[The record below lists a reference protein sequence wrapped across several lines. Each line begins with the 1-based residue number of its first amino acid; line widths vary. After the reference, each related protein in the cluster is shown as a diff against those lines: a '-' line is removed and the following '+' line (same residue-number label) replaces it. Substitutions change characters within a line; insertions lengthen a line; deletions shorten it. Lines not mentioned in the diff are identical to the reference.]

1 MPKPLIIVESP
12 AKARTIAGFLGGE
25 YEVASSVGHIR
36 DLPSTAAEIPK
47 RFKEE
52 PWARLGVNVESD
64 FEPIY
69 VNTRGKSSVI
79 RELKAKLKDA
89 PELYL
94 ATDEDREGESIAWHL
109 REVLKPK
116 VPVKRM
122 VFHEI
127 TKSAIEEALANPRD
141 IDEQLVDAQETRR
154 ILDRLYGYE
163 VSPVLWKKVKPRLS
177 AGRVQSV
184 AVRIIVERERERLA
198 FVKASYWD
206 LTATVAEGDCE
217 DLSFEGGLRSVDGV
231 RVASGSDFSNDGT
244 LKKDVLVL
252 DEAEASGLAATLADA
267 PFRVTSVE
275 TKPYTRKPYAPFRTS
290 TLQQE
295 AGRKLGFT
303 ASRTMRAAQRLYENG
318 FITYMRTDSTNLSGT
333 AINAAR
339 SAATKRFGP
348 EFVPE
353 QPRFYGK
360 QAKGA
365 QEAHEAIRP
374 AGDEFR
380 DPGIVAR
387 QVDSDEGRLYDLIWK
402 RTLACQMADAKG
414 ETLRIVMH
422 ADASDGRTAEFTSS
436 GRTITFPGFLAAYVR
451 ADQGTGK
458 DDDERHL
465 PRVEEGVVLTAC
477 AIEPVGHETKPP
489 SRYTEASLVA
499 ELEELGVGR
508 PSTYASIISTIQNRG
523 YVWKKGSAL
532 VPSFTAFAT
541 TDLLER
547 HFGDLVDY
555 QFTADMESDLDRI
568 AEGSEERSAW
578 LRAFY
583 FGEDDDPGLKPQI
596 EGRLDEIDPRVVNAI
611 PIRGSDIVARV
622 GRYGPYLERDGVRA
636 SLPDD
641 LPPDELTAE
650 KCEELLTVAAAG
662 PRELGED
669 PESGLTVYVHNGRYG
684 PYVQLGEQEPGSKKK
699 PKRASLQEGMTEDSV
714 TLHQALELLEWP
726 KLLGTH
732 PDTGK
737 DVVVSPGRYGPY
749 VNTEEEY
756 RTLADPDRLHDTT
769 LERAV
774 LMLSLPKGFVLL
786 GNTKADGKEPL
797 GLDDEGGGV
806 WLLRQRKKYFVWDEE
821 VMAALADTDDPEDI
835 SLMRALELL
844 EQRRAALAEKEAD

>member
-12 AKARTIAGFLGGE
+12 AKARTIAGFLGDE

-52 PWARLGVNVESD
+52 PWARLGVNVDSD

-69 VNTRGKSSVI
+69 INTRGKSKVI
-79 RELKAKLKDA
+79 QELKAKLKNA

-127 TKSAIEEALANPRD
+127 TKSAIEEALAHPRE
-141 IDEQLVDAQETRR
+141 IDEHLVDAQETRR

-184 AVRIIVERERERLA
+184 AVRVIVERERERLA
-198 FVKASYWD
+198 FVKAGYWD
-206 LTATVAEGDCE
+206 LTATVAEGGCD
-217 DLSFEGGLRSVDGV
+217 DLSFEAGLRSVDGA
-231 RVASGSDFSNDGT
+231 RVASGSDFANDGS

-252 DEAEASGLAATLADA
+252 DQEAATGLADALADA
-267 PFRVTSVE
+267 PFKVVSVE
-275 TKPYTRKPYAPFRTS
+275 TKPYTRRPYPPFRTS

-318 FITYMRTDSTNLSGT
+318 YITYMRTDSTNLSGT
-333 AINAAR
+333 AITAAR
-339 SAATKRFGP
+339 SLAAKRFGS

-353 QPRFYGK
+353 KPRFYGK
-360 QAKGA
+360 QVKGA

-380 DPGIVAR
+380 DPGVVAR
-387 QVDSDEGRLYDLIWK
+387 QVDSDEGRLYELIWK

-414 ETLRIVMH
+414 ETLRIVME
-422 ADASDGRTAEFTSS
+422 AATSDGRTAEFTSS

-451 ADQGTGK
+451 ADQGSGK

-465 PRVEEGVVLTAC
+465 PRVEEGAALTGC

-532 VPSFTAFAT
+532 IPSFTAFAT
-541 TDLLER
+541 TYLLES
-547 HFGDLVDY
+547 HFAELVDY
-555 QFTADMESDLDRI
+555 QFTAEMESDLDRI
-568 AEGSEERSAW
+568 AEGTEERSAW

-583 FGEDDDPGLKPQI
+583 FGADDDPGLKPQI
-596 EGRLDEIDPRVVNAI
+596 EGRLDEIDPRVINAI
-611 PIRGSDIVARV
+611 AIRGTDIVARV

-641 LPPDELTAE
+641 LPPDELTAD
-650 KCEELLTVAAAG
+650 KCEELLKAAAAG
-662 PRELGED
+662 PTELGTD
-669 PESGLTVYVHNGRYG
+669 PATGLGVYVFNGRYG

-699 PKRASLQEGMTEDSV
+699 PKRASLQEGMAEASV

-726 KLLGTH
+726 KLLGAH
-732 PDTGK
+732 PETGK
-737 DVVVSPGRYGPY
+737 DVVVSPGRFGPY
-749 VNTEEEY
+749 VNTEKEY
-756 RTLADPDRLHDTT
+756 RTLADPDRLHDTS

-774 LMLSLPKGFVLL
+774 LMLRLPKGFVLL
-786 GNTKADGKEPL
+786 GNSKADGKEPI
-797 GLDDEGGGV
+797 GLDDEGTEI
-806 WLLRQRKKYFVWDEE
+806 WLLRQRKKHFVWDGE
-821 VMAALADTDDPEDI
+821 VMASLADTDDPEDL
-835 SLMRALELL
+835 SLMQALELL
-844 EQRRAALAEKEAD
+844 EQRRAALGDADEG